1 MLGVQDQAGVE
12 HLAHGRRRLV
22 LEQHVVEVGGVVE
35 VVARVDGLV
44 AVAQA
49 VERGHDGR
57 QLGDQADDRIPVAL
71 RRW

>member
-35 VVARVDGLV
+35 VVARRDGVV

-49 VERGHDGR
+49 MEGGHDGR
-57 QLGDQADDRIPVAL
+57 QLGDEPDDRIPVAL
-71 RRW
+71 VRW